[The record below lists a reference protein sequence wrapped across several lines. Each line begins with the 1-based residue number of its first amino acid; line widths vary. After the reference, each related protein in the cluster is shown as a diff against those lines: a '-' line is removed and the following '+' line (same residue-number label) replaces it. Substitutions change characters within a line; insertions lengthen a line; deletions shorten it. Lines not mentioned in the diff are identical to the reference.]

1 MNYLFKTGG
10 ENLVSAVRRIMSQIL
25 SNDLAEQCNMKGV
38 GLKRALE
45 KTRLLRAVKG
55 ECVFLYAINPFILK

>member
-1 MNYLFKTGG
+1 
-10 ENLVSAVRRIMSQIL
+10 MSQIL